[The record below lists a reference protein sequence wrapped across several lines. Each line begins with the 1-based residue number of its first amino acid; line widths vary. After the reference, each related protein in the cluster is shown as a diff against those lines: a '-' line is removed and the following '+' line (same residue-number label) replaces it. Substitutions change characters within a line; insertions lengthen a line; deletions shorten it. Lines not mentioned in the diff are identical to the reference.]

1 MCLCGRK
8 ALQALMDQA
17 AEKAAV
23 GRKAA
28 ERVEAGMI
36 LGLGTGS
43 TAACFV
49 DAVAARGLKPQ
60 VVATSEATT
69 AQARG
74 HGFDVIDLERATRID
89 LTVDGVD
96 EVTRSLDAIKGGG
109 GALLQEKIVAS
120 LSASVVYIAD
130 SSKLV
135 DGLGAFALPVEVSPF
150 ACAPIRRR
158 LADLGAKPTLRLKD
172 GAPFVSDEGHWIID
186 AAFGRI
192 DDPGELDVL
201 LNMTPGV
208 VAHGLFVGMIDTMV
222 IARGED
228 IETLERPE

>member
-1 MCLCGRK
+1 MYRRK
-8 ALQALMDQA
+8 ALQALMETS

-28 ERVEAGMI
+28 ELVEAGMI

-43 TAACFV
+43 TAACFI
-49 DAVAARGLKPQ
+49 DAVAARGLKPR
-60 VVATSEATT
+60 VVPTSEATA

-74 HGFDVIDLERATRID
+74 HGFDVIDLEQAARID

-96 EVTRSLDAIKGGG
+96 EVDRGLDAIKGGG
-109 GALLQEKIVAS
+109 GALMREKIVAS
-120 LSASVVYIAD
+120 LSASVVYIGD

-135 DGLGAFALPVEVSPF
+135 DSLGAFALPVEVSPF
-150 ACAPIRRR
+150 ASAAILRR
-158 LADLGAKPTLRLKD
+158 LADLGAAPALRHKN

-192 DDPGELDVL
+192 EDAGELDVL

-208 VAHGLFVGMIDTMV
+208 VAHGLFVGVIDAML